1 MIPLIE
7 NKKAR
12 MNYTIL
18 DTIEAGIVLTGQ
30 EVKSLRAK
38 RVAIHDAFVRV
49 LSGEVYL
56 INARIEQLQN
66 VAHIAYE
73 PTQSRKLLLKK
84 KQIRDLEEQLHT
96 KGLSAV
102 PLMIGTHKNFIKVL
116 IGIGKGK
123 KTYERKEELKA
134 RDLQRETSRVLRGKR

>member
-7 NKKAR
+7 NRKAR
-12 MNYTIL
+12 MEYVII
-18 DTIEAGIVLTGQ
+18 DTLEAGIVLSGQ

-38 RVAIHDAFVRV
+38 RVSIQDAFVRI

-56 INARIEQLQN
+56 LNARIEPL
-66 VAHIAYE
+66 
-73 PTQSRKLLLKK
+73 PTISHVSYDPTRSRKLLLKR
-84 KQIRDLEEQLHT
+84 KQIKDLEEKLST

-102 PLMIGTHKNFIKVL
+102 PLMIGTSKNFIKVL

-123 KTYERKEELKA
+123 KTFERKEELKQ
-134 RDLQRETSRVLRGKR
+134 RDLKREADRSLKLRR